1 MCKKCHKTRV
11 TYAPT
16 GLAAPQPFY
25 EWLGLLREG
34 GRVEGQREL
43 DSLSD
48 RPNNSRHGRAMLWTD
63 SYTRSLAPTSVP
75 ESTPA
80 GLTITSACK
89 MAQSE
94 RRDGSGRKGEEEGGR
109 GRFM

>member
-1 MCKKCHKTRV
+1 MIGFAEGET
-11 TYAPT
+11 
-16 GLAAPQPFY
+16 
-25 EWLGLLREG
+25 EREG
-34 GRVEGQREL
+34 KGEREREL

-63 SYTRSLAPTSVP
+63 SYARSLAPTSVP

-80 GLTITSACK
+80 GLTITSARE

-94 RRDGSGRKGEEEGGR
+94 QREEEGGSCE
-109 GRFM
+109 G